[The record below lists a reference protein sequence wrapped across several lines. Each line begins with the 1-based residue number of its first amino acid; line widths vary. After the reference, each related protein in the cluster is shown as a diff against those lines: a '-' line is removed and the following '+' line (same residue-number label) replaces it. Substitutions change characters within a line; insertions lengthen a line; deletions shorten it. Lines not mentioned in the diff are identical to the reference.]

1 MSVTETEVK
10 GPSVWG
16 PGDPHKTWDDLVAE
30 APVGHQ
36 SADPNVN
43 ALAQAADEITRLKAE
58 LAAANSQPSLAV
70 VDDGPPAAPSL

>member
-30 APVGHQ
+30 APAGSQMANPV
-36 SADPNVN
+36 AN
-43 ALAQAADEITRLKAE
+43 E
-58 LAAANSQPSLAV
+58 LAAAT
-70 VDDGPPAAPSL
+70 DDGLRTTLTAGAEGME